1 MNKTIKEMIKKIFPI
16 LEDVD
21 DAFIL
26 QEWSRLREN
35 VQKGMLE
42 IGTNEESTDI
52 GNDIRI
58 ISSIKTSEMICSLF
72 PYIASPYEVIDFFHE
87 RGMQDSDAKV
97 IVDTIIAMKNDFVQS
112 TGTEGDF
119 RSAYRNYCMR
129 EKETNAVAL
138 DFNDFCRLKRAV
150 ISFTVDLM
158 CLEINLGYAS
168 RDHRGELII
177 NSKGKGDDIP
187 PFEGVLFWLPSKRP
201 DSKH

>member
-87 RGMQDSDAKV
+87 R
-97 IVDTIIAMKNDFVQS
+97 
-112 TGTEGDF
+112 
-119 RSAYRNYCMR
+119 
-129 EKETNAVAL
+129 
-138 DFNDFCRLKRAV
+138 
-150 ISFTVDLM
+150 
-158 CLEINLGYAS
+158 
-168 RDHRGELII
+168 
-177 NSKGKGDDIP
+177 
-187 PFEGVLFWLPSKRP
+187 
-201 DSKH
+201 